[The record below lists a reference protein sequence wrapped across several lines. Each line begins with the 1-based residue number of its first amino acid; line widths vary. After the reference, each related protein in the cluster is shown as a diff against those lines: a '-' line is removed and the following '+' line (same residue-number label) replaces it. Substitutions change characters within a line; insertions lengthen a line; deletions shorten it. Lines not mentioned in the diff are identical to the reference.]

1 MKDVLKYLTKDE
13 KVYLSLL
20 NLYESMGFDKFK
32 LHKFEDY
39 SLYLKN
45 KSFLTGEYVLTFTD
59 NNGKLL
65 ALKPD
70 ITLSIVKNTK
80 ATACQSE
87 KVYYHENVYR
97 FDKHSHEYKEISQ
110 IGLEVL
116 GNIDEA
122 VEFETVVMAL
132 KSLEAID
139 EDFVLDVSHTAFF
152 EDVLLALPDGEKF
165 KSQIAECIR
174 AKNPHD
180 FLRTLEEAGASNKF
194 AADAAEILSFGGDFV
209 KTLSAAA
216 KLDRMPNFSKAA
228 EGLQK
233 LYLRLCECGFS
244 DKLRLDFSLLNDTDY
259 YNGIIFQGYVK
270 KVPHSVLSG
279 GRYDRLVKKLG
290 KNGVGGMG
298 FAIYLS
304 DMSAFYSDE
313 KAAKKQR
320 VIIYGE
326 GDDINAVE
334 NAADELRQKGFRVRV
349 EKNPPSGFKQ
359 NEIIFFGGELC

>member
-80 ATACQSE
+80 ATAEQSE

-132 KSLEAID
+132 KSLAAID

-152 EDVLLALPDGEKF
+152 EDVLSALPDGEKF

-180 FLRTLEEAGASNKF
+180 FLRTLEEAGSSNKF

-334 NAADELRQKGFRVRV
+334 KAADELRQKGFRVRV